1 MDRRGMYSLGAVML
15 ALAVA
20 GCAIN
25 LESAA
30 KLTEGLAKDKASFCV
45 AIWVGVGGGA
55 LVPAPAVPIGGG
67 LGYLLVGRTNEPGTT
82 VTLTSEECRIEHG
95 QGGPGVLPVRL
106 P

>member
-1 MDRRGMYSLGAVML
+1 MDRWGISSLGAVML
-15 ALAVA
+15 ALGMA

-55 LVPAPAVPIGGG
+55 VIPAPAVPVGGG
-67 LGYLLVGRTNEPGTT
+67 LGYLLVGRTNEPGTK
-82 VTLTSEECRIEHG
+82 VNVTSEECRIEHG
-95 QGGPGVLPVRL
+95 KAGLP
-106 P
+106 